1 MHNIYYFF
9 LKCWKSIL
17 CICKPYI
24 FTGQYTSNRNFGDA
38 LGILMPKLLGVNSGK
53 CMPKRYVFDWIY
65 RRGTNLQMVGSTLG
79 DVDENSI
86 LCGTGAVSIDQRIK
100 NKPYKIISVR
110 GPLTRDL
117 LLKQGVECP
126 AVYGDP
132 AMLLPL
138 FYLPTH
144 THAEQQTECLKIG
157 VIPHYVDK
165 ENKLLKDL
173 LRHSQC
179 HLIDILLPSN
189 KMGKMSVDYE
199 WKTWIDELCLYD
211 AIISSSLHGLIIA
224 EAYGIPTLW
233 VKFSDEIN
241 GDDFKFYDYY
251 ASIGQSVFPIDLR
264 KNEIDVEELQAQ
276 ITYKDTSIIDKK
288 EYLQTLKMSIYEALS

>member
-1 MHNIYYFF
+1 MRKIYYFF
-9 LKCWKSIL
+9 VKYWNSIR

-38 LGILMPKLLGVNSGK
+38 LGILIPKLLGVNNGQ

-65 RRGTNLQMVGSTLG
+65 RRGTNIQMVGSTLG
-79 DVDENSI
+79 DIDENSI
-86 LCGTGAVSIDQRIK
+86 LCGAGAVSAEQVVK
-100 NKPYKIISVR
+100 NRPRKIISVR
-110 GPLTRDL
+110 GPLTREL
-117 LLKQGVECP
+117 LIKQGIDCP
-126 AVYGDP
+126 MVYGDP

-138 FYLPTH
+138 FYTH
-144 THAEQQTECLKIG
+144 THKQQTEYLRIG

-165 ENKLLKDL
+165 ENELLKDL
-173 LRHSQC
+173 LRHPQC
-179 HLIDILLPSN
+179 HLIDILLSPN
-189 KMGKMSVDYE
+189 KMGKMSIDYE
-199 WKTWIDELCLYD
+199 WKKWIDELCSYD

-251 ASIGQSVFPIDLR
+251 ASIGQSVSPLDLR
-264 KNEIDVEELQAQ
+264 EKEIGFEELQGQ
-276 ITYKDTSIIDKK
+276 ITYKDTSMIDKK
-288 EYLQTLKMSIYEALS
+288 EYLQTLKISIYEALS

>member
-1 MHNIYYFF
+1 MRNIYYFF
-9 LKCWKSIL
+9 VKCWKSIRYV
-17 CICKPYI
+17 CEHCV

-38 LGILMPKLLGVNSGK
+38 LGILMPKLLGVNNGK

-79 DVDENSI
+79 DVNENSI
-86 LCGTGAVSIDQRIK
+86 LCGAGAISINQRIR

-110 GPLTRDL
+110 GPLTREL
-117 LLKQGVECP
+117 CIKQGIDCP
-126 AVYGDP
+126 PVYGDP

-138 FYLPTH
+138 FYNPRPFTYIH
-144 THAEQQTECLKIG
+144 TGSQKVGL
-157 VIPHYVDK
+157 IPHYVDK
-165 ENKLLKDL
+165 ENGIVKQLAKNQEI
-173 LRHSQC
+173 HV
-179 HLIDILLPSN
+179 IDILLSPN
-189 KMGKMSVDYE
+189 KFGKMSVENE
-199 WKTWIDELCLYD
+199 WKKWIDELCSCD
-211 AIISSSLHGLIIA
+211 CVISSSLHGLIIA

-251 ASIGQSVFPIDLR
+251 ASIGQSVTPIDLR
-264 KNEIDVEELQAQ
+264 KKEIDIEELQGQ